1 MEKVIV
7 EYDNDK
13 VITYDVVLWRTYK
26 KGKKEVL
33 QQNIPA
39 LLNNSSVVSY
49 KIVEP
54 KRKRGDGESLSSK
67 YESKNVKEDILK
79 EFQTYD
85 KDVRTLTY
93 KVLLEKFNNKYDTL
107 TISQKQVLK
116 EYINSVDST
125 PDLRN
130 FYNVKINEL
139 KNTLSKETKNIKD
152 KATKIKITEV
162 TKFLTELKKTDKVGD
177 NNLVDL
183 LRYYQLVNEIQ
194 IANGI

>member
-54 KRKRGDGESLSSK
+54 KRKRGDGESLSAK
-67 YESKNVKEDILK
+67 YESKNVKEDIPMPMEIADEIVMFARGDGKGFTK
-79 EFQTYD
+79 E
-85 KDVRTLTY
+85 V
-93 KVLLEKFNNKYDTL
+93 VEKWNKHFDFDLPSKFERYGFSGSSRL
-107 TISQKQVLK
+107 NTI
-116 EYINSVDST
+116 
-125 PDLRN
+125 
-130 FYNVKINEL
+130 FKI
-139 KNTLSKETKNIKD
+139 
-152 KATKIKITEV
+152 
-162 TKFLTELKKTDKVGD
+162 
-177 NNLVDL
+177 
-183 LRYYQLVNEIQ
+183 
-194 IANGI
+194 

>member
-33 QQNIPA
+33 QQDIPI

-67 YESKNVKEDILK
+67 YESKNVKEDISMPMEIADEIVMFARGDGKGFTK
-79 EFQTYD
+79 E
-85 KDVRTLTY
+85 V
-93 KVLLEKFNNKYDTL
+93 VEKWNKYFDFDL
-107 TISQKQVLK
+107 PSKFERYGFSGSSRLNTI
-116 EYINSVDST
+116 
-125 PDLRN
+125 
-130 FYNVKINEL
+130 FKI
-139 KNTLSKETKNIKD
+139 
-152 KATKIKITEV
+152 
-162 TKFLTELKKTDKVGD
+162 
-177 NNLVDL
+177 
-183 LRYYQLVNEIQ
+183 
-194 IANGI
+194 

>member
-67 YESKNVKEDILK
+67 YESKNAKEDIPMPMEIADQIVMFARGDGKGFTK
-79 EFQTYD
+79 EVVD
-85 KDVRTLTY
+85 KWNSYFDFDLHS
-93 KVLLEKFNNKYDTL
+93 KFERYGFSGSSRLN
-107 TISQKQVLK
+107 TI
-116 EYINSVDST
+116 
-125 PDLRN
+125 
-130 FYNVKINEL
+130 FKI
-139 KNTLSKETKNIKD
+139 
-152 KATKIKITEV
+152 
-162 TKFLTELKKTDKVGD
+162 
-177 NNLVDL
+177 
-183 LRYYQLVNEIQ
+183 
-194 IANGI
+194 